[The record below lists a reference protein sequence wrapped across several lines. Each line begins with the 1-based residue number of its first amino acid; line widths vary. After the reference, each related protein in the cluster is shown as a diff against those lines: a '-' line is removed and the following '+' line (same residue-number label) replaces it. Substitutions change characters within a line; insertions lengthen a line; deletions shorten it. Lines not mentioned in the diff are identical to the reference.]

1 MTSYP
6 HLLGHDVHRSVS
18 SLMLEAERYLEVE
31 SQMHSAVLLP
41 VLAIETLA
49 LPLDLELNESK
60 LKKWIQKKRSH
71 LQ

>member
-1 MTSYP
+1 
-6 HLLGHDVHRSVS
+6 
-18 SLMLEAERYLEVE
+18 MLEAERYLEVE
-31 SQMHSAVLLP
+31 SQMHSEVLPP